1 MEWRVTDVVELAA
14 AQRYALTLCAEQL
27 KLVAVITSSAPV
39 TAGDRLYPVR
49 DAKYLINKDEHR
61 VVKVISAAAFTPLR
75 WKSLQVQSDLD
86 VAAY

>member
-27 KLVAVITSSAPV
+27 KLVAVIASSAPV
-39 TAGDRLYPVR
+39 TAGERLYPVQ

-75 WKSLQVQSDLD
+75 WKSLQTPCGLKKQ
-86 VAAY
+86 